1 LILLSASQLQL
12 YKDCPRKWGF
22 RYLDGIVTPP
32 HPAALL
38 GTEVQDEQID
48 PYLLTGRGFDFTRP
62 SGEIANKLAP
72 LLPKPIP
79 TGESPGL
86 LLRRKFVNMPSPTGR
101 FAYRGEFDL
110 WAPDS
115 RIVPG
120 LALDLASLGRR
131 PAVLLGDIKTTG
143 NLKYAKTA
151 EALTTDIQA
160 QLYAAATMFEDNV
173 DELDAVWFY
182 TRTKGAHKVLRS
194 YVRLEGSRVADEF
207 GRIDALGDQLAT
219 IKRAHPKAETL
230 KPNPRMCDEYRGCPY
245 RSICNLSPAVHAA
258 AINHEEIVRN
268 MGTADFLTQLRKNVG
283 APAAPPAVTSVVPS
297 TPNPMASLL
306 PAWATAPVDPMPARH
321 GALINPPE
329 AALPPAPPVG
339 VVVVASEAPTE
350 PATPG
355 AKRTRR
361 TKAEMEVARR
371 AQNPDEYQPAD
382 KSLEES
388 KLEGVT
394 VAEATQVGPV
404 PTSEVWVGI
413 AKMMKQAGVKRLAFM
428 SGQVHEIEL
437 FRDTPAQ

>member
-1 LILLSASQLQL
+1 MILLSASQLEL

-22 RYLDGIVTPP
+22 KYLDGIVTPP

-48 PYLLTGRGFDFTRP
+48 PYLLTGRGFDFSRP
-62 SGEIANKLAP
+62 SGEIAQKLVP
-72 LLPKPIP
+72 LLPAPQ
-79 TGESPGL
+79 SPGL
-86 LLRRKFVNMPSPTGR
+86 VLRRKFEIPSPSGL
-101 FAYRGEFDL
+101 FSYRGEFDIY
-110 WAPDS
+110 ASDS
-115 RIVPG
+115 KIVPG
-120 LALDLASLGRR
+120 LVGGV
-131 PAVLLGDIKTTG
+131 PLLGDIKTTG

-151 EALTTDIQA
+151 EKLRTDIQA
-160 QLYAAATMFEDNV
+160 QLYAMVILFEEPT

-182 TRTKGAHKVLRS
+182 TRTRGAPKAERHH
-194 YVRLEGSRVADEF
+194 VRLIASHVAEQF
-207 GRIDALGDQLAT
+207 EIIDALGKECAT
-219 IKRAHPKAETL
+219 IKVQAPTAADL
-230 KPNPRMCDEYRGCPY
+230 PPNARMCDAYGGCPF
-245 RSICNLSPAVHAA
+245 RSICNLSPAVHSA

-339 VVVVASEAPTE
+339 VVVVASAAPTE

-361 TKAEMEVARR
+361 TKAEMAFPKPLRR

-382 KSLEES
+382 KS
-388 KLEGVT
+388 LEGVT

>member
-1 LILLSASQLQL
+1 MILLSASQLEL

-48 PYLLTGRGFDFTRP
+48 PYLLTGRGFDFSRP
-62 SGEIANKLAP
+62 SGEIAQKLVP
-72 LLPKPIP
+72 LLPAPQ
-79 TGESPGL
+79 SPGL
-86 LLRRKFVNMPSPTGR
+86 VLRRKFEIPSPSGL
-101 FAYRGEFDL
+101 FSYRGEFDIY
-110 WAPDS
+110 ASDS
-115 RIVPG
+115 KIVPG
-120 LALDLASLGRR
+120 LVGGV
-131 PAVLLGDIKTTG
+131 PLLGDIKTTG

-151 EALTTDIQA
+151 EKLRTDIQA
-160 QLYAAATMFEDNV
+160 QLYAMVILFEEPT

-182 TRTKGAHKVLRS
+182 TRTRGAPKAERHH
-194 YVRLEGSRVADEF
+194 VRLIASHVAEQF
-207 GRIDALGDQLAT
+207 KIIDALGKECAT
-219 IKRAHPKAETL
+219 IKVQAPTAADL
-230 KPNPRMCDEYRGCPY
+230 PPNARMCDAYGGCPF
-245 RSICNLSPAVHAA
+245 RSICNLSPAVHSA

-361 TKAEMEVARR
+361 TKAEMEAARR

-388 KLEGVT
+388 ELEGVT

-437 FRDTPAQ
+437 FRGTPDQ

>member
-1 LILLSASQLQL
+1 MILLSASQLEL

-48 PYLLTGRGFDFTRP
+48 PYLLTGRGFDFSRP
-62 SGEIANKLAP
+62 SGEIAQKLVP
-72 LLPKPIP
+72 LLPAPQ
-79 TGESPGL
+79 SPGL
-86 LLRRKFVNMPSPTGR
+86 VLRRKFEIPSPSGL
-101 FAYRGEFDL
+101 FSYRGEFDIY
-110 WAPDS
+110 AADS
-115 RIVPG
+115 KIVPG
-120 LALDLASLGRR
+120 LVGGV
-131 PAVLLGDIKTTG
+131 PLLGDIKTTS

-151 EALTTDIQA
+151 EKLCTDIQA
-160 QLYAAATMFEDNV
+160 QLYAMVILFEEPT

-182 TRTKGAHKVLRS
+182 TRTRGAPKAERHH
-194 YVRLEGSRVADEF
+194 VRLIASHVAEQF
-207 GRIDALGDQLAT
+207 KIIDALGKECAT
-219 IKRAHPKAETL
+219 IKVQAPTAADL
-230 KPNPRMCDEYRGCPY
+230 PPNARMCDAYGGCPF
-245 RSICNLSPAVHAA
+245 RSICNLSPAVHSA

-388 KLEGVT
+388 ELEGVT

>member
-1 LILLSASQLQL
+1 MILLSASQLEL
-12 YKDCPRKWGF
+12 YRDCPRKWGF
-22 RYLDGIVTPP
+22 KYLDGIVTPP

-48 PYLLTGRGFDFTRP
+48 PYLLTGRGFDFSRP
-62 SGEIANKLAP
+62 SGEIAQKLVP
-72 LLPKPIP
+72 LLPAPQ
-79 TGESPGL
+79 SPGL
-86 LLRRKFVNMPSPTGR
+86 VLRRKFEIPSPSGL
-101 FAYRGEFDL
+101 FSYRGEFDIY
-110 WAPDS
+110 ASDS
-115 RIVPG
+115 KIVPG
-120 LALDLASLGRR
+120 LVGGV
-131 PAVLLGDIKTTG
+131 PLLGDIKTTG

-151 EALTTDIQA
+151 EKLRTDIQA
-160 QLYAAATMFEDNV
+160 QLYAMVILFEEPT

-182 TRTKGAHKVLRS
+182 TRTRGAPKAERHH
-194 YVRLEGSRVADEF
+194 VRLIASHVAEQF
-207 GRIDALGDQLAT
+207 KIIDALGKECAT
-219 IKRAHPKAETL
+219 IKVQAPTAADL
-230 KPNPRMCDEYRGCPY
+230 PPNARMCDAYGGCPF
-245 RSICNLSPAVHAA
+245 RSICNLSPAVHSA

-283 APAAPPAVTSVVPS
+283 APAAPALAAPSSLVPS

-361 TKAEMEVARR
+361 TKAEMEAERQVDGSGQMVTHPAVEMAADALR
-371 AQNPDEYQPAD
+371 A
-382 KSLEES
+382 
-388 KLEGVT
+388 EGVT
-394 VAEATQVGPV
+394 VAEATQVGPA
-404 PTSEVWVGI
+404 PSGAAWLGI
-413 AKMMKQAGVKRLAFM
+413 AAMMKQEGVKRLAFM

-437 FRDTPAQ
+437 FKPSDLVVQP

>member
-1 LILLSASQLQL
+1 MILLSASQLEL

-22 RYLDGIVTPP
+22 KYLDGIVTPP

-48 PYLLTGRGFDFTRP
+48 PYLLTGRGFDFSRP
-62 SGEIANKLAP
+62 SGEIAQKLVP
-72 LLPKPIP
+72 LLPAPQ
-79 TGESPGL
+79 SPGL
-86 LLRRKFVNMPSPTGR
+86 VLRRKFEIPSPSGL
-101 FAYRGEFDL
+101 FSYRGEFDIY
-110 WAPDS
+110 ASDS
-115 RIVPG
+115 KIVPG
-120 LALDLASLGRR
+120 LVGGV
-131 PAVLLGDIKTTG
+131 PLLGDIKTTG

-151 EALTTDIQA
+151 EKLRTDIQA
-160 QLYAAATMFEDNV
+160 QLYAMVILFEEPT

-182 TRTKGAHKVLRS
+182 TRTRGAPKAERHH
-194 YVRLEGSRVADEF
+194 VRLIASHVAEQF
-207 GRIDALGDQLAT
+207 KIIDALGKECAT
-219 IKRAHPKAETL
+219 IKVQAPTAADL
-230 KPNPRMCDEYRGCPY
+230 PPNARMCDAYGGCPF
-245 RSICNLSPAVHAA
+245 RSICNLSPAVHSA

-388 KLEGVT
+388 ELEGVT

>member
-1 LILLSASQLQL
+1 MILLSASQLEL

-48 PYLLTGRGFDFTRP
+48 PYLLTGRGFDFSRP
-62 SGEIANKLAP
+62 SGEIAQKLVP
-72 LLPKPIP
+72 LLPAPQ
-79 TGESPGL
+79 SPGL
-86 LLRRKFVNMPSPTGR
+86 VLRRKFEIPSPSGL
-101 FAYRGEFDL
+101 FSYRGEFDIY
-110 WAPDS
+110 AADS
-115 RIVPG
+115 KIVPG
-120 LALDLASLGRR
+120 LVGGV
-131 PAVLLGDIKTTG
+131 PLLGDIKTTG

-151 EALTTDIQA
+151 EKLCTDIQA
-160 QLYAAATMFEDNV
+160 QLYAMVILFEEPT

-182 TRTKGAHKVLRS
+182 TRTRGAPKAERHH
-194 YVRLEGSRVADEF
+194 VRLIASHVAEQF
-207 GRIDALGDQLAT
+207 KIIDALGKECAT
-219 IKRAHPKAETL
+219 IKVQAPTAADL
-230 KPNPRMCDEYRGCPY
+230 PPNARMCDAYGGCPF
-245 RSICNLSPAVHAA
+245 RSICNLSPAVHSA

-382 KSLEES
+382 KSLE
-388 KLEGVT
+388 GVT